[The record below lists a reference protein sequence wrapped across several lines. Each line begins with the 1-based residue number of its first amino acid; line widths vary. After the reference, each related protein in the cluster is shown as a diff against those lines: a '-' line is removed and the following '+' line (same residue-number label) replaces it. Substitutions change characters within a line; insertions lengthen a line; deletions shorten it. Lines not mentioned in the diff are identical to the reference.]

1 MSDEREPRTSWTFL
15 TQHARVLLMISRD
28 ADIRLRDLAAM
39 CGMTERAARA
49 IVTDLEKAGYLT
61 HTRHGRRN
69 RYQVVRG
76 TYFRHPA
83 EGHHE
88 IAGLLA
94 LFADLAPD
102 LGRQPATATG
112 DHHDEHP

>member
-1 MSDEREPRTSWTFL
+1 MPDELEPRTSWTFL
-15 TQHARVLLMISRD
+15 THHARVLLIISRD
-28 ADIRLRDLAAM
+28 ADVRLRDLATM
-39 CGMTERAARA
+39 CGVTDRAVRA
-49 IVTDLEKAGYLT
+49 IVADLEKAGYLT

-69 RYQVVRG
+69 RYHIVNG
-76 TYFRHPA
+76 TFFRHPV

-94 LFADLAPD
+94 LFADLGP
-102 LGRQPATATG
+102 GSGHQPATPTG